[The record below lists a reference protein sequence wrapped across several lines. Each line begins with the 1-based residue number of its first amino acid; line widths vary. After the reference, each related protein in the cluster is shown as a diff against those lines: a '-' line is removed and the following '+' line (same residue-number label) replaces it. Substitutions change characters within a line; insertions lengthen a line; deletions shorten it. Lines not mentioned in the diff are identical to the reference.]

1 MPSLFVPY
9 QIILQL
15 PNNVQPPHWEAP
27 ALIAGAHVITNDE
40 GILIYQPAHQQRPI
54 AAEEFTPGLLEAI
67 NTQLVHL
74 GLTLNQI
81 VEND

>member
-40 GILIYQPAHQQRPI
+40 GISIYQPAHQQRPV
-54 AAEEFTPGLLEAI
+54 AAEEFTPALLEAI

-74 GLTLNQI
+74 GLTLNRI